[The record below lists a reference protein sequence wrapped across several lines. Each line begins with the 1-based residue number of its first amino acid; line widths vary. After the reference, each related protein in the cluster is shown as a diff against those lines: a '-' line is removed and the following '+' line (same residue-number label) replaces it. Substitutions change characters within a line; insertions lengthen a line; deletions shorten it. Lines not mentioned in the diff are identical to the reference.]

1 MSTKIP
7 TKTSSKLPTNLH
19 AIASANYP
27 PKSPHPILNLGFRVF
42 FVGAS
47 VFAIITMGLW
57 LAVLQGWIDFTL
69 TAFTPFMWHAHEMIF
84 GYALAV
90 IAGFLLTAVKTWT
103 NQPMPYGW
111 RLFAIFLP
119 WALARLTWACLPQ
132 LSSDI
137 TAIGLR
143 LASGLDILWWSLVC
157 VAVFTPIIR
166 VRQRRQIGI
175 LAKLALLWLAFVIFA
190 IGAWRSDIAWQKT
203 GVYLAFYLIIG
214 VVLTIGRRVMPMFIS
229 NGINHH
235 LPKNAPKVELK
246 NAVWVDRVSLF
257 GFLAF
262 MLADLCGQ
270 PVIASLFALVT
281 ALANGYRL
289 MGWYHSGMW
298 GKPLVWSLFIAF
310 GGMVV
315 ALGLFA
321 VLPWA
326 GFAHSLAVHTLALS
340 GIGVMT
346 LSMMSRVSLGHTGLS
361 VHEPPKLVGVILT
374 LMVVTIVT
382 RGLLPIVLPAYYT
395 QLLTVSQVLWLI
407 SFILF
412 LCVYLPILSKPRKD
426 GLFG

>member
-19 AIASANYP
+19 AIASASYP

-262 MLADLCGQ
+262 MLRRLVRSACDCVTVCPCHSIGEWLSADWLVSQWDVGQ
-270 PVIASLFALVT
+270 AV
-281 ALANGYRL
+281 
-289 MGWYHSGMW
+289 
-298 GKPLVWSLFIAF
+298 
-310 GGMVV
+310 GMV
-315 ALGLFA
+315 A
-321 VLPWA
+321 VCSVWRY
-326 GFAHSLAVHTLALS
+326 GG
-340 GIGVMT
+340 GIGAVCG
-346 LSMMSRVSLGHTGLS
+346 VA
-361 VHEPPKLVGVILT
+361 VG
-374 LMVVTIVT
+374 
-382 RGLLPIVLPAYYT
+382 RFCP
-395 QLLTVSQVLWLI
+395 
-407 SFILF
+407 
-412 LCVYLPILSKPRKD
+412 
-426 GLFG
+426 